1 MDADAT
7 GGCAAVCEKRM
18 PLTTLPNP
26 IGTLLQPSSTVDSAF
41 TCKFGYIPDTKS
53 PAPPISRAPYL
64 QFCTYGIRIRTRP
77 SPYRAPHICS
87 SAHTEYASALDPHPK
102 HDPHLSESVCRSWRF
117 RRMPLHIGG
126 ARAEAARVPGATERT
141 LATERTVRGEL
152 VLGKGTAA
160 AARAAAAVVAAAAAA
175 VVTAAAAA

>member
-18 PLTTLPNP
+18 PLTTLPRRNP
-26 IGTLLQPSSTVDSAF
+26 ANPPRRLIQHSHASSVT
-41 TCKFGYIPDTKS
+41 YLIP
-53 PAPPISRAPYL
+53 RAPHH
-64 QFCTYGIRIRTRP
+64 
-77 SPYRAPHICS
+77 PYRAPHICS

-126 ARAEAARVPGATERT
+126 ARAEAARAPGATERT

>member
-1 MDADAT
+1 
-7 GGCAAVCEKRM
+7 
-18 PLTTLPNP
+18 
-26 IGTLLQPSSTVDSAF
+26 
-41 TCKFGYIPDTKS
+41 
-53 PAPPISRAPYL
+53 
-64 QFCTYGIRIRTRP
+64 
-77 SPYRAPHICS
+77 
-87 SAHTEYASALDPHPK
+87 
-102 HDPHLSESVCRSWRF
+102 
-117 RRMPLHIGG
+117 MPLHIGW